1 MNLTSLNDFLTLSL
15 NLTNLKKTVLRKAM
29 VVLQLSLIA
38 LVNLQQDRKN
48 VGWFINLC
56 HKWFK
61 VYRTISRGIIYI
73 V

>member
-56 HKWFK
+56 HWFK